1 MTSTDQDTI
10 NQLRKELAQKTRAC
24 ERLEL
29 DRKRLEIDLE
39 EARDVAVEGPAPR
52 TAFIQSAIDEGFVKL
67 ETSLKAYNTLRKSLS
82 TVTQISD
89 QCKRIT
95 KQRDDAYNEIRSLK
109 VRLPKALQHTDA
121 YDYLKVQHSD
131 LESRH
136 SEAQDTIRQLR
147 ENFRQLQEGMRQPPD
162 VLGSKP
168 PLVFGSPWRGD
179 ATLVKPTDRA
189 FFKSGPPQLQGFG
202 IQQSVWQPKD
212 MEPQHRPSKRKSP
225 EQISG
230 TAKRPNLEEQGD
242 NKGVRTQSGILP
254 AQPPHATFA
263 ASQVSQ
269 TLTPDN
275 MVVQPA
281 SDNVTKAVGLK
292 PSTAFAWQGVID
304 NPGRLPSTFE
314 RRGEN
319 AGPDQAKVPDT
330 TTTPAQPSSNLS
342 RLSIP
347 ALESRDA
354 APKSTTLA
362 TSEQEEQRSHT
373 V

>member
-10 NQLRKELAQKTRAC
+10 TQLRKELAQKTRAC

-29 DRKRLEIDLE
+29 DRKRLEIDLD
-39 EARDVAVEGPAPR
+39 EAKDVAVGVPVAP
-52 TAFIQSAIDEGFVKL
+52 TAFIQSAVDEGFMKL
-67 ETSLKAYNTLRKSLS
+67 EKSFKAYNTLRKSLS
-82 TVTQISD
+82 TVTQTSD
-89 QCKRIT
+89 QCERVI

-109 VRLPKALQHTDA
+109 VRLYKALQPTDA
-121 YDYLKVQHSD
+121 YDYLKLQHSD

-136 SEAQDTIRQLR
+136 SKAQDTIRQLR
-147 ENFRQLQEGMRQPPD
+147 ETVSQLQEGVRQPPD

-189 FFKSGPPQLQGFG
+189 FFKPGPPQLQGFG
-202 IQQSVWQPKD
+202 IQQSAWQPKD

-230 TAKRPNLEEQGD
+230 TAKRPNLEEQGGK
-242 NKGVRTQSGILP
+242 KGVRPQSGILP

-263 ASQVSQ
+263 AAQVSQ
-269 TLTPDN
+269 TLTPDI
-275 MVVQPA
+275 MVAQPA
-281 SDNVTKAVGLK
+281 SDNVTKAVGLE
-292 PSTAFAWQGVID
+292 PSTALAWQGVID

-314 RRGEN
+314 RRGER
-319 AGPDQAKVPDT
+319 AGPDQAKLPD
-330 TTTPAQPSSNLS
+330 TTPAQPSSNLS

-347 ALESRDA
+347 PPESRDA
-354 APKSTTLA
+354 APKSITLA
-362 TSEQEEQRSHT
+362 TSEQEEQRNHT

>member
-10 NQLRKELAQKTRAC
+10 KQLRRELAHKTRAC

-39 EARDVAVEGPAPR
+39 EARDVAIESP
-52 TAFIQSAIDEGFVKL
+52 TACMALIGSAADEEFMKL
-67 ETSLKAYNTLRKSLS
+67 EKSLKAYNTLRQSLS
-82 TVTQISD
+82 TVTQTSD
-89 QCKRIT
+89 QCKRVI

-109 VRLPKALQHTDA
+109 VRLHRALQCIDA
-121 YDYLKVQHSD
+121 YDYLKMHRSD

-136 SEAQDTIRQLR
+136 SKAQDTIRQLR
-147 ENFRQLQEGMRQPPD
+147 ETVRQLQEGVRQPPD
-162 VLGSKP
+162 ISGSKP
-168 PLVFGSPWRGD
+168 PLVFGSPWRAD
-179 ATLVKPTDRA
+179 ATLVKPSDRA
-189 FFKSGPPQLQGFG
+189 FFKPGTPQLQGFRS
-202 IQQSVWQPKD
+202 QQSAWQPKD

-230 TAKRPNLEEQGD
+230 TKKRPNLEEQGG
-242 NKGVRTQSGILP
+242 NKGVRTESGIPP
-254 AQPPHATFA
+254 AQPPHSTFA
-263 ASQVSQ
+263 AGQISRP
-269 TLTPDN
+269 LTPDN

-281 SDNVTKAVGLK
+281 LDNVAKAVGLE
-292 PSTAFAWQGVID
+292 PPTAFAWQGVID
-304 NPGRLPSTFE
+304 KPGPLPSIFE
-314 RRGEN
+314 RRGEK

-330 TTTPAQPSSNLS
+330 TLAQPSSNLS

-347 ALESRDA
+347 PVESRDA

-362 TSEQEEQRSHT
+362 TSEQEEQRSYT

>member
-24 ERLEL
+24 ERLKL

-39 EARDVAVEGPAPR
+39 EARDVAVEGPAAR
-52 TAFIQSAIDEGFVKL
+52 TAFIQSAADEEFIKL
-67 ETSLKAYNTLRKSLS
+67 EKSLKAYNTLRQFLP
-82 TVTQISD
+82 TVTQTSD
-89 QCKRIT
+89 QCKRVI

-109 VRLPKALQHTDA
+109 VRLHKALQCTNA
-121 YDYLKVQHSD
+121 YDYLQMQHSD

-136 SEAQDTIRQLR
+136 SKAQDTIRQLR
-147 ENFRQLQEGMRQPPD
+147 ETVSQLQEGVRQPPD

-179 ATLVKPTDRA
+179 ATLATSTDRA
-189 FFKSGPPQLQGFG
+189 SFKAGLPQLQGFG
-202 IQQSVWQPKD
+202 IQQSAWQPKD

-242 NKGVRTQSGILP
+242 NKGVRTQPGILP

-263 ASQVSQ
+263 AAQVSQ

-292 PSTAFAWQGVID
+292 PSTAFAWQGVIG
-304 NPGRLPSTFE
+304 NPGRLPSMFE
-314 RRGEN
+314 RRGEK
-319 AGPDQAKVPDT
+319 AGPDQAKVPD

-347 ALESRDA
+347 PLESRDA

-362 TSEQEEQRSHT
+362 TSEQEEQRSQT